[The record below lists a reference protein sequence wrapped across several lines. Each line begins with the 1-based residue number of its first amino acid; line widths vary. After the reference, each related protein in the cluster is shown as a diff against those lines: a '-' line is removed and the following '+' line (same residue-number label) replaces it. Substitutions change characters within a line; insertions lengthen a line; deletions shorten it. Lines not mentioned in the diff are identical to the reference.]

1 MSDNEHLTNEL
12 TNITFQTMNIKLNRG
27 KCSKA
32 GEVVSKTT
40 WVSSILTVLANNTKS
55 LFSRDSQS
63 PTLNPKLPYA
73 KCHRHTSPSD
83 AGAIR
88 KEYPKTNM
96 DESKLHVIPNSIHFH
111 GASTALWE
119 YIR

>member
-1 MSDNEHLTNEL
+1 
-12 TNITFQTMNIKLNRG
+12 MNIKLNRG

-55 LFSRDSQS
+55 LFRRDSQS
-63 PTLNPKLPYA
+63 PTLNSNLPHT

-96 DESKLHVIPNSIHFH
+96 DESKLHVIPNSEYSISKSEWIALAFMFGLLLLRIIH
-111 GASTALWE
+111 
-119 YIR
+119 R